1 MDLVDVDPNGGWGEF
16 KIHGSAESDL
26 IQRSFRLAE
35 INPTKP
41 GHHWF
46 RVVVD
51 VKNERETQR
60 GIKLFHIDLNSMRL
74 EVTETWNGVE
84 TARTAMEL
92 PRTYS

>member
-1 MDLVDVDPNGGWGEF
+1 MESLDVYPNGGWGEF
-16 KIHGSAESDL
+16 KINGSAEADL

-35 INPTKP
+35 VNPTKP

-46 RVVVD
+46 RVVVE
-51 VKNERETQR
+51 VKNEKDVQR

-74 EVTETWNGVE
+74 EVTETWNGIE
-84 TARTAMEL
+84 TARTMMEL

>member
-1 MDLVDVDPNGGWGEF
+1 MKSVYVDPNGAWGEF
-16 KIHGSAESDL
+16 KIHGSAEADL

-46 RVVVD
+46 RVVIE
-51 VKNERETQR
+51 VKNAQETQK
-60 GIKLFHIDLNSMRL
+60 GIKLFHIDLNTMRL
-74 EVTETWNGVE
+74 EVTESWNGAE
-84 TARTAMEL
+84 TARMTMDL